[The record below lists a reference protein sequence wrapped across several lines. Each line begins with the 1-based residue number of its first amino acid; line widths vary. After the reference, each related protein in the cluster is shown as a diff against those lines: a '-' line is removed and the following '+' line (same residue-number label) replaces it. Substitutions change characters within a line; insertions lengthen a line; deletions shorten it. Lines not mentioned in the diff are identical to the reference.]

1 MKIHHW
7 GALLFALFAGLTFNQ
22 GAALWPQPAA
32 QDAAQAEGHGTTRLV
47 FYQAGGAWRSSV
59 DVQVRDAAGRSLV
72 DTVARGPWL
81 VLQLPAGDYVV
92 DARQQQGTL
101 QRAWFRVVDGQQ
113 RELALQF
120 SASH

>member
-22 GAALWPQPAA
+22 TAALWPQSGA
-32 QDAAQAEGHGTTRLV
+32 QDAALGDGRGTTRLV
-47 FYQAGGAWRSSV
+47 FYQANGAWRSSV
-59 DVQVRDAAGRSLV
+59 DVQVRDAAGRPLV

-92 DARQQQGTL
+92 DARHQEGAL
-101 QRAWFRVVDGQQ
+101 QRAWFRVVEGQQ

-120 SASH
+120 SASQ